1 MTQPH
6 SQSSALTHVT
16 TGATGS
22 ESRMVDVGEKA
33 ASARRALA
41 RARVRLPAGTLR
53 GVLAGAGPK
62 GAVTEVARVA
72 GILAAKRTA
81 EWIPMCHTLALD
93 AVRIE
98 FHERDG
104 DVLEI
109 RCEARCTGRTGVE
122 MEAMVGASA
131 AALTVYDMTRLSGT
145 GSRSS
150 RSSCSKRTAGRA
162 GHGAGSPRR
171 GPSGARTGAAGSP
184 RGRTAAGESLG

>member
-6 SQSSALTHVT
+6 SQPSALTHVAV
-16 TGATGS
+16 GAAGS
-22 ESRMVDVGEKA
+22 EARMVDVGEKTA
-33 ASARRALA
+33 NARRALA

-98 FHERDG
+98 FEERDG

-131 AALTVYDMTRLSGT
+131 AALTVYDMTHAR
-145 GSRSS
+145 
-150 RSSCSKRTAGRA
+150 
-162 GHGAGSPRR
+162 GHGIAIEQVELLEKDGGKSGPWRR
-171 GPSGARTGAAGSP
+171 EPPPGA
-184 RGRTAAGESLG
+184 